1 VDDYFEI
8 LGNVFC
14 ERHAFAAMR
23 AQARMIGNGPG
34 RGGGRMQDR
43 SGLKAER
50 RTTKL
55 MMMNVMR

>member
-1 VDDYFEI
+1 MKRTCKLYER
-8 LGNVFC
+8 
-14 ERHAFAAMR
+14 ERHAFAVMR
-23 AQARMIGNGPG
+23 AQQARMAPNGFG
-34 RGGGRMQDR
+34 RGGPRGMQDR